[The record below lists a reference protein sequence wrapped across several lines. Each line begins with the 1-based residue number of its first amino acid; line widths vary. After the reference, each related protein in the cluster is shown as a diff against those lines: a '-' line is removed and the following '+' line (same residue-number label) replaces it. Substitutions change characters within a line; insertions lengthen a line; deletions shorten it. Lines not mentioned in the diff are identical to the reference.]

1 MKMEKIG
8 AVSSNLAKIISEAAA
23 EMPYRKTA
31 ELISGTTGQT
41 ISSHGA
47 WNVVQQIGKEIGKEE
62 EIILNEMEEE
72 TTRGETESP
81 IIFLEADGVYLN
93 IQKNKKK
100 AKSQEMKLATVYS
113 GWSENGKK
121 LVNKKVL
128 AGMTSANKFNTKTEA
143 LIQSVFI

>member
-1 MKMEKIG
+1 M
-8 AVSSNLAKIISEAAA
+8 
-23 EMPYRKTA
+23 
-31 ELISGTTGQT
+31 ISGTTGQT

-47 WNVVQQIGKEIGKEE
+47 WNVVQQIGKEIGREE
-62 EIILNEMEEE
+62 EIMLNEMEEE

-81 IIFLEADGVYLN
+81 IIFMEADGVYLN

-100 AKSQEMKLATVYS
+100 QITGNEASNRLHRMEQ
-113 GWSENGKK
+113 GRQK

-128 AGMTSANKFNTKTEA
+128 AGMAGSTKFNTKTEA